1 MPKTSLKPPFAAG
14 CSTASVFQFDE
25 LLPRKHEQLEPALE
39 SAEAA
44 SGIEQDAES
53 IHFVP
58 DANPNDA
65 LHRLDLA
72 IGEVTYLKVSN
83 H

>member
-1 MPKTSLKPPFAAG
+1 M
-14 CSTASVFQFDE
+14 FQFDG

-44 SGIEQDAES
+44 SDIEQDAES
-53 IHFVP
+53 IHFDA

-65 LHRLDLA
+65 LHRLSF
-72 IGEVTYLKVSN
+72 GEVTYLKVSN